1 MLVRIR
7 PGLDFYKIETMEDY
21 KQMPGMKH
29 SRAGVSFVDL
39 DTSMS
44 PDILTL
50 FSKLGEKKKKTLTC
64 QEQIETLPSR
74 VIIIQSF
81 RITQYHTIIQF
92 TGKQIV
98 TVKYTAIK

>member
-39 DTSMS
+39 DTFMS

-50 FSKLGEKKKKTLTC
+50 FSKLGEK
-64 QEQIETLPSR
+64 
-74 VIIIQSF
+74 
-81 RITQYHTIIQF
+81 
-92 TGKQIV
+92 
-98 TVKYTAIK
+98 